1 MEVIETLNKQAL
13 AQTDSHLALE
23 ILEQALGLLQ
33 YNADCGKI
41 IDRNLIVTIIYNLAG
56 VNQALCN
63 LDKAAQYLEGT
74 VFNLQEMIQQESNQV
89 LLIKRMHLLAVV
101 QLQYCGLLSQ
111 LNQHQV
117 ASNVAQSTI
126 QLLNRLFDI
135 SYQYQ
140 SSQQTNNKKARK
152 YQKGQYIFEEYDFK
166 NLLLKRSD
174 ELLKFIKQFITSQLI
189 ESDEQP
195 KLQEIANQI
204 FCWKLNSQHNDKSL
218 KQSISKLYQR
228 SMIGLLNENEWLIS
242 FNVSNIMHI
251 RLLTYEEVC
260 LKGEILYEFSQKVLT
275 EKLILLSMAYFSLA
289 SETRYL
295 KNEQKSQF
303 YHLKSI
309 YIVSDVLPDNSPYL
323 DHLIQSFCT
332 HYQQQLET
340 ILEEQSFVDQSTK
353 VSLKRKESLL
363 ANKENCQDHLKQLI
377 ESLSKDKKKKQ
388 ESIQKTLNQLQ
399 SLKDKLNKQR
409 SETFLKRFK
418 TEPSLHFDK
427 SDKNCKL
434 ILQQLMKQ

>member
-1 MEVIETLNKQAL
+1 MEVIESLNKQAL
-13 AQTDSHLALE
+13 AQTDSHQALE
-23 ILEQALGLLQ
+23 LLERALSLLQ
-33 YNADCGKI
+33 YYADCGKI

-74 VFNLQEMIQQESNQV
+74 VFNLQEMIQQENNQV
-89 LLIKRMHLLAVV
+89 FLIKRMHLLAVV
-101 QLQYCGLLSQ
+101 QLQYCGILSQ

-117 ASNVAQSTI
+117 ASNIAHSTI
-126 QLLNRLFDI
+126 LLLNRLFDI

-140 SSQQTNNKKARK
+140 SSQQTTNKNVQK

-189 ESDEQP
+189 EQEEQP
-195 KLQEIANQI
+195 KLQDIANHI
-204 FCWKLNSQHNDKSL
+204 LTWKLNSLNNDKL
-218 KQSISKLYQR
+218 PKQSFSKLYQR
-228 SMIGLLNENEWLIS
+228 SMIGLLNENEWLVS
-242 FNVSNIMHI
+242 FNVSNIMFI
-251 RLLTYEEVC
+251 RLLSYEEVC
-260 LKGEILYEFSQKVLT
+260 LKGEILYEFSQKVLI

-289 SETRYL
+289 SETRNL

-309 YIVSDVLPDNSPYL
+309 YIVSSVLHDNSPYL

-332 HYQQQLET
+332 HYQQRLET
-340 ILEEQSFVDQSTK
+340 IVEEQSFVDQSTK
-353 VSLKRKESLL
+353 VSLRRKESTL
-363 ANKENCQDHLKQLI
+363 ANKENCNDHLKQLI

-399 SLKDKLNKQR
+399 NLKDKLSKSR
-409 SETFLKRFK
+409 SETILKRFK

-427 SDKNCKL
+427 SEKNCKQ